1 MSEETESIKKEQNFI
16 LQQGDAQQAYLF
28 ALTNAAYSIDVG
40 SLSAMVG
47 KSRDTV
53 TVLKFARNIIN
64 ADITA
69 LQPAILQYGNAKEAY
84 EFATI
89 QGSDIKA
96 LEKKIIKSNGTS
108 AKVVLDFI
116 SLDYD
121 KDAKGLCS
129 KILTC
134 KDANAYYALR
144 FIYNMGYVVPADM
157 ADMDNIVDMVGDYLI
172 KEYNGQSVVMQRLEY
187 SGREYPQHYSNSDLL
202 NSFVTYLENPSF
214 NLDKYQDAV
223 IAKGTAE
230 DAYNFANE
238 VKGADIKKLATVAV
252 RDNDNDC
259 ALKFAELLGLSV
271 VGLLAEYLEQSEQ
284 TSCTV
289 HRFKP

>member
-16 LQQGDAQQAYLF
+16 LQQGDAQQAYRF

-47 KSRDTV
+47 KSRDVATA
-53 TVLKFARNIIN
+53 LKFAATIQH
-64 ADITA
+64 ADIAA
-69 LQPAILQYGNAKEAY
+69 LQPAILQYGNAKDAY
-84 EFATI
+84 AFACI
-89 QGSDIKA
+89 AGADIKA
-96 LEKKIIKSNGTS
+96 LEKKIIKSSGTT
-108 AKVVLDFI
+108 ATVILDFLR
-116 SLDYD
+116 LDYD
-121 KDAKGLCS
+121 KDIKGLCN

-144 FIYNMGYVVPADM
+144 FIYNTAD
-157 ADMDNIVDMVGDYLI
+157 ASLTDIVDMVGDYLI
-172 KEYNGQSVVMQRLEY
+172 KEYNGQSVVMQMRQF

-202 NSFVTYLENPSF
+202 NSFVKYFENQNF
-214 NLDKYQDAV
+214 NLGKYQDAV

-230 DAYNFANE
+230 DAYHFANE

-284 TSCTV
+284 TAGIV